1 VACMGENLSN
11 IVEESA
17 RGGFFLFI
25 GYFTSLVIL
34 AVGSMIV
41 GRLLGPEG
49 FGIFSLAFVPST
61 LILGF
66 LDPGVGA
73 ALTRFTAKF
82 RTENKFD
89 VAASILRT
97 GFLYKFI
104 VSSIATILCFTFSE
118 SLAALLLNRSELGY
132 FVRIAS
138 IIILF
143 QTLFNFLGE
152 AFSGLDRMEGNALI
166 LNIEAIVKSF
176 LSPVL
181 VILGFGVLGAIWGHV
196 ISYIAAFIIG
206 LVFFLKLY
214 RMLGKPAENSFFMN
228 IKMMVSYGF
237 PLYAANFLNT
247 IASQVQVLVLAFFAS
262 NTEIGNFYVAARLLA
277 LVGVLAYPFS
287 ALFPAFSK
295 VRKGSS
301 ELFQLFK
308 LSTKY
313 TSLVIV
319 PATALIMVLS
329 KDVVYTFYGRSY
341 TLAPS
346 YLTLYVVT
354 NLFAG
359 FGSIVFGHVFNGLGY
374 TRLSFYSTLV
384 NFVTF
389 IPLVYILTSYYSVY
403 GTLLAII
410 ISQTFSM
417 AYNIF
422 ASNRILGLKF
432 DIVTSTKIYLTSFAS
447 ALATVLAINVLS
459 FPYWILNLIARGLL
473 FFGLYLTF
481 IPISKTISSYDIEN
495 IQFLIKRYSFF
506 KIVLAPVI
514 KYERMLLNFV
524 EKN

>member
-1 VACMGENLSN
+1 MGENLSN

-17 RGGFFLFI
+17 RGGFFLFL

-97 GFLYKFI
+97 GFFYKFI
-104 VSSIATILCFTFSE
+104 VSTIATILCFTFSE
-118 SLAALLLNRSELGY
+118 SLAAILLNRSELGY

-138 IIILF
+138 TIILF

-166 LNIEAIVKSF
+166 LNVEAIVKSF

-295 VRKGSS
+295 VRKDSS
-301 ELFQLFK
+301 ELFQLFR

-346 YLTLYVVT
+346 YLTLYIVT

-374 TRLSFYSTLV
+374 TRISFYSTLV
-384 NFVTF
+384 NFITF

-422 ASNRILGLKF
+422 ASRRMLGLKF

-447 ALATVLAINVLS
+447 ALATALAIDILS

-473 FFGLYLTF
+473 FFGVYLTL
-481 IPISKTISSYDIEN
+481 IPISKTISTYDIAN
-495 IQFLIKRYSFF
+495 IQVLIKRYSFF
-506 KIVLAPVI
+506 KILLAPVI
-514 KYERMLLNFV
+514 KYERMLLSFV

>member
-1 VACMGENLSN
+1 MSENLSN
-11 IVEESA
+11 IVGESA

-25 GYFTSLVIL
+25 GYFISLVIL
-34 AVGSMIV
+34 ALGSMIV

-49 FGIFSLAFVPST
+49 FGIFSLAFVPPT

-82 RTENKFD
+82 RAEKKAD
-89 VAASILRT
+89 VVASILKT
-97 GFLYKFI
+97 GFVYKLI
-104 VSSIATILCFTFSE
+104 VSSIATVLCFTFSE
-118 SLAALLLNRSELGY
+118 TLATILLNRSELGY

-152 AFSGLDRMEGNALI
+152 TFFGLDRMEGNALI
-166 LNIEAIVKSF
+166 LNTEAIVKSF

-181 VILGFGVLGAIWGHV
+181 VILGFGVVGAVLGHV
-196 ISYIAAFIIG
+196 VSYVAAFIIG
-206 LVFFLKLY
+206 AVFFIKLY
-214 RMLGKPAENSFFMN
+214 RRLGKPAKNSFFAN
-228 IKMMVSYGF
+228 IKMMVAYGF

-247 IASQVQVLVLAFFAS
+247 ISSQVQVLVLAFFAS

-295 VRKGSS
+295 VKKGSS
-301 ELFQLFK
+301 ELSQLFK

-319 PATALIMVLS
+319 PATVLIMVLS
-329 KDVVYTFYGRSY
+329 KDVVYAFYGRSY

-346 YLTLYVVT
+346 YLTLYVIT
-354 NLFAG
+354 NLYAG

-384 NFVTF
+384 NFATF
-389 IPLVYILTSYYSVY
+389 IPLVYILTSYYSVF

-410 ISQTFSM
+410 ISQTLSL

-422 ASNRILGLKF
+422 ASNRILDLKF
-432 DIVTSTKIYLTSFAS
+432 DLKSSAKIYFTSFISVIATI
-447 ALATVLAINVLS
+447 LATGLLS
-459 FPYWILNLIARGLL
+459 FPYWILNLVARGLL
-473 FFGLYLTF
+473 FFGLYLTLLPLF
-481 IPISKTISSYDIEN
+481 RTISTSDIEN
-495 IQFLIKRYSFF
+495 IQLLVEKYSLF
-506 KIVLAPVI
+506 KALLAPVI
-514 KYERMLLNFV
+514 KYERKVLSFV
-524 EKN
+524 EKIS